1 MRKEG
6 YRPATIESAVRY
18 LKRVARHVDV
28 LNPEEVKAHVA
39 SASWS
44 ESHKERVC
52 DDLARFYRFSN
63 TPFEQPRY
71 RKILRLPFI
80 PLERE
85 VDELISGVAGKKTSC
100 FLRLLKE
107 TAMRA
112 GEAWALR
119 WIDID
124 FEKGTVNVKPEKN
137 SNPRILRISSRL
149 IAMLSALGKD
159 SEWVFRTANPNPLR
173 SMDNFR
179 TTFER
184 QRRAVAQ
191 RLQNPRIHQ
200 ISFKTLRHFKAT
212 VFYHQTKDIV
222 ATMQM
227 LGHKNIKNTL
237 VYTHLINFES
247 DDCVCKTAKTV
258 GEAKVL
264 VESGFDYVTDIDGI
278 KLFKKRR

>member
-1 MRKEG
+1 MQKEG
-6 YRPATIESAVRY
+6 YRQATVEGAVRY
-18 LKRVARHVDV
+18 LKRVAKHVDL
-28 LNPEEVKAHVA
+28 LNPEQVKAYIA

-63 TPFEQPRY
+63 IPFEQPRY

-107 TAMRA
+107 TGMRA

-119 WIDID
+119 WANVD
-124 FEKGTVNVKPEKN
+124 FEQAAVNIQPEKN
-137 SNPRILRISSRL
+137 SNPRILRISSGL
-149 IAMLSALGKD
+149 VSMLNALRTD
-159 SEWVFRTANPNPLR
+159 SDWVFRTKNPDPLA
-173 SMDNFR
+173 SLDNFR

-184 QRRAVAQ
+184 QRRAVAKK
-191 RLQNPRIHQ
+191 LQNPRMKQ

-212 VFYHQTKDIV
+212 TEYHRTKDILHV
-222 ATMQM
+222 MQL
-227 LGHKNIKNTL
+227 LGHRNIKNTL
-237 VYTHLINFES
+237 VYTHLVNWES
-247 DDCVCKTAKTV
+247 DDYVCKVAKTV
-258 GEAKVL
+258 KEAQEL
-264 VESGFDYVTDIDGI
+264 VEAGFDYVCDVEGY
-278 KLFKKRR
+278 KLFRKRK